1 MLLRM
6 PGIKHLLLDLS
17 AIEYLRSALVLCEAG
32 FVPLDALTQAAKSV
46 PNRYAR
52 TDAVAGGC
60 RCSAWSKDQSCV
72 AKVRIPFSKLGHAI
86 DRVGEQTGGLTQA
99 CLGATRLVKRRL
111 ENRINAALGIL
122 EPAMTISLAICVGWI
137 VLAIYMPM
145 FRMFDVLDF

>member
-1 MLLRM
+1 M
-6 PGIKHLLLDLS
+6 
-17 AIEYLRSALVLCEAG
+17 LCEAG

-52 TDAVAGGC
+52 QLLSQVAVDVQRGQKISLALRKCEFLFPNSVMQLIG
-60 RCSAWSKDQSCV
+60 
-72 AKVRIPFSKLGHAI
+72 
-86 DRVGEQTGGLTQA
+86 VGEQTGGLTQA